1 MAQTKPRVEVKEKK
15 KSKNKNSLLV
25 LDNQPVEIAAEPES
39 LWQQEVEGLLGQ
51 KFDSL
56 LELIDTI
63 AERVC
68 KRLGQEEDSNL
79 HEFIVMMLDTDDD
92 IRQELKELFSLS

>member
-1 MAQTKPRVEVKEKK
+1 MAQTKPRQEVKEKK
-15 KSKNKNSLLV
+15 KKTNSMVV

-39 LWQQEVEGLLGQ
+39 LWQEEVEGLLGQ

-63 AERVC
+63 ADRVC

-79 HEFIVMMLDTDDD
+79 HEFIVMMLDTDDE

>member
-1 MAQTKPRVEVKEKK
+1 MAQTKPRQEVKEKK
-15 KSKNKNSLLV
+15 KKKNSMVV

-39 LWQQEVEGLLGQ
+39 LWQEEVEGLLGQ

-63 AERVC
+63 ADRVC

-79 HEFIVMMLDTDDD
+79 HEFIVMMLDTDDE